1 MHGVTVAV
9 PVVLEVER
17 LVPVVVLHDVVVAE
31 TLMLLSV
38 TDRDVPDV
46 VTVDEVVLV
55 REDVE

>member
-17 LVPVVVLHDVVVAE
+17 LVPVVVL
-31 TLMLLSV
+31 LMLLSV

-55 REDVE
+55 GENVE